1 MLTQLA
7 KQESGRSFAAQIM
20 NHNML
25 SKFAINYTVFPDH
38 NKRVDT
44 HHTDDP
50 VEAEGFLMHLLAS
63 GSRIIEIKHDG
74 VPMEAHPFDRMLR
87 VAAERLAA
95 RLLSVS
101 LHMDY
106 VEVKHRFG
114 FAS

>member
-1 MLTQLA
+1 MLA
-7 KQESGRSFAAQIM
+7 
-20 NHNML
+20 
-25 SKFAINYTVFPDH
+25 KFAINYTVFPDH

-50 VEAEGFLMHLLAS
+50 VEAESFLMHLLAS
-63 GSRIIEIKHDG
+63 GSRILEIKHDG
-74 VPMEAHPFDRMLR
+74 VPMEPHQHDRMHR

-114 FAS
+114 FSS